1 MQDFSET
8 KNLQQL
14 NFKVCEKG
22 NVIERKRNGE
32 KVRKK
37 IIETDN

>member
-22 NVIERKRNGE
+22 NVIERKRESKKENNRNG
-32 KVRKK
+32 
-37 IIETDN
+37 

>member
-22 NVIERKRNGE
+22 NVCNRTKEKWKESKKENNRNG
-32 KVRKK
+32 
-37 IIETDN
+37 